1 MLKDAASC
9 SKLLFL
15 SLLPQPLQHAL
26 LYELLAVCFFSPNTD
41 SAQWAHYRPTLTR
54 FSPPRGSLRFTAAR
68 TLTPVFFFFSSA
80 LLCPSEP
87 SETRGSAECDAADGY
102 VDRSGVRD
110 EVPDWNGLRPQAAGC
125 TQGEGG
131 LAMRAC
137 PQPEEETLIFF
148 DWAYLRRCWAG
159 HGTVHYQRLFLSLV

>member
-15 SLLPQPLQHAL
+15 PLLPEPLQHAL
-26 LYELLAVCFFSPNTD
+26 PYELLAVCFFSPNRD
-41 SAQWAHYRPTLTR
+41 SAQWAHYCAALTP
-54 FSPPRGSLRFTAAR
+54 FSPPRGSLHSTSAR
-68 TLTPVFFFFSSA
+68 TLTSLFFSG

-102 VDRSGVRD
+102 VDWRGVRD

-125 TQGEGG
+125 TQGEG
-131 LAMRAC
+131 ASVTRAC
-137 PQPEEETLIFF
+137 PQQGGRNLYFLWMRLFKEML
-148 DWAYLRRCWAG
+148 
-159 HGTVHYQRLFLSLV
+159 HGTTHQQRLFLFLVQ